1 MSVQWKVIQ
10 SWYLLIFG
18 QSRDEEY
25 KSVAE
30 KCSAEEFRVSCN
42 CLYYHSQCFRNLL
55 FTNSTMSLT
64 LPLWFAVFLPQNSQC
79 FLEGNPLQPRKILL
93 PVIWPEDGSTSIS
106 FAFSFLLLLPNARI
120 YSLTSAPR
128 LYLIFNLVILRFD
141 NCSTLLNAMPCV

>member
-1 MSVQWKVIQ
+1 MQC
-10 SWYLLIFG
+10 
-18 QSRDEEY
+18 R
-25 KSVAE
+25 
-30 KCSAEEFRVSCN
+30 RV
-42 CLYYHSQCFRNLL
+42 
-55 FTNSTMSLT
+55 
-64 LPLWFAVFLPQNSQC
+64 PIFLPQNSQC

-141 NCSTLLNAMPCV
+141 NCSTLLNAMPFQILMVKKSTGRQYLCSSIADLSRAQSTTRPNNQQTICSIEEY